1 MIKLLYDNGYILD
14 KYIISSKIERTINS
28 SYFLEFDMPLSSDLS
43 NIIKEN
49 MEIEASIPN
58 NQTDIFRVRLIRKDL
73 DTIYFY
79 CTQVFFSLED
89 NFIEDTNIVSKDG
102 LGAILQI
109 GNNTQYP
116 HKFNFYSDI
125 GTTNNARMVRKN
137 VVSAILGDEDN
148 TFISRW
154 GGELDIHKY
163 NVKMLTKLGTDR
175 GVTIEY
181 KKNLTGFEG
190 TIDYSTYYTR
200 CMPQG
205 YDGLFLDEK
214 YVDSE
219 NININHPIIK
229 VIEFPDIKVKQNDD
243 SDGYATEEEAKQALR
258 KAVKEL
264 YKQGAD
270 IPAANYEVNFIEL
283 SSTEE
288 YKNYSILESIWL
300 GDTVTVKHDNFN
312 IKARCVH
319 YSFDPI
325 VKRYN
330 SISLGEASTGII
342 EQNNQVKDEINKVI
356 DSTKSEFAIALD
368 AAIKEASDLINN
380 GLGGYIVKTRNEL
393 LIMDTEDINTATNV
407 WRWNINGLGFSST
420 GYAGPYETAL
430 TNNGKIVLNE
440 VTALK
445 FTASLIESGV
455 LKSINGKLQLNL
467 DDEEFRITHDES
479 NTLTKIDSKGFYIID
494 ENGETIASLATK
506 ESWAELKAD
515 KVFANNIENIYLG
528 DANLYVNHSNSNIGN
543 GTIDNPFNSFSAL
556 KEHLEASPIINKDLN
571 IYVISTGDVSDNLD
585 LRGLKGRG
593 NINIILDKNLTLNVG
608 TGMETGMYFYDC
620 LNNIRID
627 GGKTGFAS
635 NDGTLINKFRYGIF
649 FDKCKYGLVENIA
662 IDSDNSGAGDK
673 WGIIFRKTNGKTDYI
688 DFCDSANGLYSGQGS
703 IVYDVNSCGNCLVAM
718 ASYDGACI
726 TLGGT
731 YDKFYRTNGNL
742 RNVTGNIFTLGG
754 TVETKSSFR
763 NVPPIPPTSDQYQD
777 FSFSDYGYYSEGYGT
792 WNSIGYKT
800 IYQGNWGYGNNRGIF
815 TLPNSSINTFL
826 TNATVLDGS
835 TITLQRE
842 NAGGY
847 SSAQTIYLCGTTHTS
862 ASGSAPPVTKS
873 YGSIGSLAWGEKK
886 TFNLPKAFVQD
897 LKAGTIKSVMFY
909 TSNGSNYIKFSA
921 VCTLRLKVN
930 K

>member
-312 IKARCVH
+312 IKSRCVH

-356 DSTKSEFAIALD
+356 DSTKSEFETALD
-368 AAIKEASDLINN
+368 AAIKEASDLINT
-380 GLGGYIVKTRNEL
+380 GLSGYIVKTRNEL
-393 LIMDTEDINTATNV
+393 LIMDTEDINTAKNV

-440 VTALK
+440 VTAAK
-445 FTASLIESGV
+445 FTASLIESGI

-467 DDEEFRITHDES
+467 DDEEFRFTHDES
-479 NTLTKIDSKGFYIID
+479 NTLTKIDTKGFYIED
-494 ENGETIASLATK
+494 ENGETIASLASK
-506 ESWAELKAD
+506 ESWTELKAD

-593 NINIILDKNLTLNVG
+593 VLNFIIDKNLVLNG
-608 TGMETGMYFYDC
+608 NGANSGIYFYDC
-620 LNNIRID
+620 QNYISINGGRTGYNTTD
-627 GGKTGFAS
+627 GA
-635 NDGTLINKFRYGIF
+635 LINKFKYGVF
-649 FDKCKYGLVENIA
+649 FNKCKYGVVESIA
-662 IDSDNSGAGDK
+662 IDTSGTGSEQ
-673 WGIIFRKTNGKTDYI
+673 WGVLFRNTNGRTHRV
-688 DFCDSANGLYSGQGS
+688 DFCDTVCAIYADQGS
-703 IVYDVNSCGNCLVAM
+703 NVRDNDSCGNGSIAFYSLN
-718 ASYDGACI
+718 ASSIIFGSPDDNG
-726 TLGGT
+726 
-731 YDKFYRTNGNL
+731 YRPNGSL
-742 RNVTGNIFTLGG
+742 RKVTGDIVDLGNRA
-754 TVETKSSFR
+754 VQNSFR
-763 NVPPIPPTSDQYQD
+763 VAPPIPPTSDKYQD
-777 FSFSDYGYYSEGYGT
+777 FSFSDYGYWSELYNN

-800 IYQGNWGYGNNRGIF
+800 IYQGDWGYGNNRGIF
-815 TLPNSSINTFL
+815 TLPNSSINSFL
-826 TNATVLDGS
+826 ANATVLDGS

-873 YGSIGSLAWGEKK
+873 YGSIGSLVWGEKK

>member
-312 IKARCVH
+312 IKSRCVH

-356 DSTKSEFAIALD
+356 DSTKSEFETALD
-368 AAIKEASDLINN
+368 AAIKEASDLINT
-380 GLGGYIVKTRNEL
+380 GLSGYIVKTRNEL
-393 LIMDTEDINTATNV
+393 LIMDTEDINTAKNV

-494 ENGETIASLATK
+494 ENGETIASLASK
-506 ESWAELKAD
+506 ESWTELKAD

-847 SSAQTIYLCGTTHTS
+847 SASQTIYLHGTTHTS

-873 YGSIGSLAWGEKK
+873 YGAIGSLAWGQKK
-886 TFNLPKAFVQD
+886 TFTLPKNFVQD
-897 LKAGTIKSVMFY
+897 LKSGTIKSVMFY
-909 TSNGSNYIKFSA
+909 TSDGSNYIKFSA

>member
-1 MIKLLYDNGYILD
+1 MIKLLHDNGYILD

-219 NININHPIIK
+219 HIDINHPIIR
-229 VIEFPDIKVKQNDD
+229 VVEFPDIKVKQNDED
-243 SDGYATEEEAKQALR
+243 DGYVTEDEAKQALR
-258 KAVKEL
+258 EAAKEL

-312 IKARCVH
+312 IKSRCVH

-356 DSTKSEFAIALD
+356 DSTKSEFETALD
-368 AAIKEASDLINN
+368 AAIKEASDLINT
-380 GLGGYIVKTRNEL
+380 GLSGYIVKTRNEL
-393 LIMDTEDINTATNV
+393 LIMDTEDINTAKNV

-420 GYAGPYETAL
+420 GYVGPYETAL
-430 TNNGKIVLNE
+430 TNNGKIVLTEATVSKINAALIKAGILSSFNGSTWINMEDGSFNFADKIKYDGEKFEIELGDIYARKSE
-440 VTALK
+440 VEILDTKISSKVSEDDFGTLVEQNAHAVK
-445 FTASLIESGV
+445 IAWNNNSKYVQFESGGLAIYNGAV
-455 LKSINGKLQLNL
+455 NESRKRAFFDERGNHFWRDGYYVGKIGTNQYADNTAIKGINFDLESQGGYMTWAVEKTSEASTYTMKWSYANKTIGNYEAGKLHAGC
-467 DDEEFRITHDES
+467 D
-479 NTLTKIDSKGFYIID
+479 IDMHNY
-494 ENGETIASLATK
+494 T
-506 ESWAELKAD
+506 
-515 KVFANNIENIYLG
+515 
-528 DANLYVNHSNSNIGN
+528 
-543 GTIDNPFNSFSAL
+543 
-556 KEHLEASPIINKDLN
+556 
-571 IYVISTGDVSDNLD
+571 
-585 LRGLKGRG
+585 
-593 NINIILDKNLTLNVG
+593 
-608 TGMETGMYFYDC
+608 
-620 LNNIRID
+620 
-627 GGKTGFAS
+627 
-635 NDGTLINKFRYGIF
+635 
-649 FDKCKYGLVENIA
+649 
-662 IDSDNSGAGDK
+662 
-673 WGIIFRKTNGKTDYI
+673 
-688 DFCDSANGLYSGQGS
+688 
-703 IVYDVNSCGNCLVAM
+703 
-718 ASYDGACI
+718 
-726 TLGGT
+726 
-731 YDKFYRTNGNL
+731 L
-742 RNVTGNIFTLGG
+742 RNVKFEGGGLTGTMNFVQITGMNSNG
-754 TVETKSSFR
+754 TASSWHNNCKLQFQ
-763 NVPPIPPTSDQYQD
+763 NGILIS
-777 FSFSDYGYYSEGYGT
+777 GT
-792 WNSIGYKT
+792 WG
-800 IYQGNWGYGNNRGIF
+800 
-815 TLPNSSINTFL
+815 
-826 TNATVLDGS
+826 
-835 TITLQRE
+835 
-842 NAGGY
+842 
-847 SSAQTIYLCGTTHTS
+847 
-862 ASGSAPPVTKS
+862 
-873 YGSIGSLAWGEKK
+873 
-886 TFNLPKAFVQD
+886 
-897 LKAGTIKSVMFY
+897 
-909 TSNGSNYIKFSA
+909 
-921 VCTLRLKVN
+921 
-930 K
+930 

>member
-229 VIEFPDIKVKQNDD
+229 VIEFPNIKVKQNDD

-356 DSTKSEFAIALD
+356 DSTKSEFETALD
-368 AAIKEASDLINN
+368 AAIKEASDLINT
-380 GLGGYIVKTRNEL
+380 GLSGYIVKTRNEL
-393 LIMDTEDINTATNV
+393 LIMDTEDINTAKNV

-420 GYAGPYETAL
+420 GYVGPYETAL
-430 TNNGKIVLNE
+430 TNNGKIVLTEATVSKINA
-440 VTALK
+440 ALIKAGILSSFNGSTWINMEDGTFNFANKVK
-445 FTASLIESGV
+445 FDGSKFDIDLSG
-455 LKSINGKLQLNL
+455 K
-467 DDEEFRITHDES
+467 D
-479 NTLTKIDSKGFYIID
+479 
-494 ENGETIASLATK
+494 LAT
-506 ESWAELKAD
+506 
-515 KVFANNIENIYLG
+515 
-528 DANLYVNHSNSNIGN
+528 NS
-543 GTIDNPFNSFSAL
+543 S
-556 KEHLEASPIINKDLN
+556 
-571 IYVISTGDVSDNLD
+571 V
-585 LRGLKGRG
+585 
-593 NINIILDKNLTLNVG
+593 
-608 TGMETGMYFYDC
+608 
-620 LNNIRID
+620 
-627 GGKTGFAS
+627 
-635 NDGTLINKFRYGIF
+635 
-649 FDKCKYGLVENIA
+649 
-662 IDSDNSGAGDK
+662 
-673 WGIIFRKTNGKTDYI
+673 
-688 DFCDSANGLYSGQGS
+688 
-703 IVYDVNSCGNCLVAM
+703 
-718 ASYDGACI
+718 
-726 TLGGT
+726 
-731 YDKFYRTNGNL
+731 
-742 RNVTGNIFTLGG
+742 
-754 TVETKSSFR
+754 
-763 NVPPIPPTSDQYQD
+763 
-777 FSFSDYGYYSEGYGT
+777 
-792 WNSIGYKT
+792 
-800 IYQGNWGYGNNRGIF
+800 
-815 TLPNSSINTFL
+815 NSSITILSNSISSKVSTSNYSTLFNQNAESFSYTIGSDSTDVKINKSGVTIKNGAL
-826 TNATVLDGS
+826 TVKNSNGATTIDASKLMLRILTYGNGS
-835 TITLQRE
+835 ITLASGVQNKE
-842 NAGGY
+842 VVINHNLGY
-847 SSAQTIYLCGTTHTS
+847 SPIFKGQFRFTSSSGTFETYSDSMNLYDWSTGTVRINGRMYVTDTQLIITIWRSATAASSGQQTFYYRYFIEDG
-862 ASGSAPPVTKS
+862 V
-873 YGSIGSLAWGEKK
+873 SL
-886 TFNLPKAFVQD
+886 
-897 LKAGTIKSVMFY
+897 
-909 TSNGSNYIKFSA
+909 
-921 VCTLRLKVN
+921 
-930 K
+930 

>member
-102 LGAILQI
+102 LGAIQQI
-109 GNNTQYP
+109 SSNTQYP
-116 HKFNFYSDI
+116 HKFNFFSDI
-125 GTTNNARMVRKN
+125 GVTNNARMVRKN

-229 VIEFPDIKVKQNDD
+229 VIEFPDIKVKQNED
-243 SDGYATEEEAKQALR
+243 SDGYSTEEEAKQALR

-270 IPAANYEVNFIEL
+270 IPVANYEVNFIEL

-445 FTASLIESGV
+445 FTASLIESGI

-467 DDEEFRITHDES
+467 DDEEFRVTHDES
-479 NTLTKIDSKGFYIID
+479 NTLTKIDSKGFYIED

-506 ESWAELKAD
+506 ESWTELKAD

-815 TLPNSSINTFL
+815 TLPNSSINSFL
-826 TNATVLDGS
+826 ANATVLDGS

-873 YGSIGSLAWGEKK
+873 YGSIGSLAWGQRK
-886 TFNLPKAFVQD
+886 TFTLPKNFVQD
-897 LKAGTIKSVMFY
+897 LKSGTIKSVMFY
-909 TSNGSNYIKFSA
+909 TSDGSNYIKFSA

>member
-229 VIEFPDIKVKQNDD
+229 VIEFPDIKVKQNED
-243 SDGYATEEEAKQALR
+243 SDGYSTEEEAKQALR

-270 IPAANYEVNFIEL
+270 IPVANYEVNFIEL

-312 IKARCVH
+312 IKSRCVH

-330 SISLGEASTGII
+330 SISLGEASTGIL
-342 EQNNQVKDEINKVI
+342 ELNNGIKDEINKAVTI
-356 DSTKSEFAIALD
+356 VETEFEKVFKSAVN
-368 AAIKEASDLINN
+368 EATDLINK
-380 GLGGYIVKTRNEL
+380 GLGGYIIKTRNEL
-393 LIMDTEDINTATNV
+393 LIMDTEDINTAVNV

-420 GYAGPYETAL
+420 GYVGPYETAL
-430 TNNGKIVLNE
+430 TNNGKIVLTEATVSKINA
-440 VTALK
+440 ALIKAGILSSFNGSTWINMEDGTFNFANKVK
-445 FTASLIESGV
+445 FDGSKFDIDLSG
-455 LKSINGKLQLNL
+455 K
-467 DDEEFRITHDES
+467 D
-479 NTLTKIDSKGFYIID
+479 
-494 ENGETIASLATK
+494 LAT
-506 ESWAELKAD
+506 
-515 KVFANNIENIYLG
+515 
-528 DANLYVNHSNSNIGN
+528 NS
-543 GTIDNPFNSFSAL
+543 S
-556 KEHLEASPIINKDLN
+556 
-571 IYVISTGDVSDNLD
+571 V
-585 LRGLKGRG
+585 
-593 NINIILDKNLTLNVG
+593 
-608 TGMETGMYFYDC
+608 
-620 LNNIRID
+620 
-627 GGKTGFAS
+627 
-635 NDGTLINKFRYGIF
+635 
-649 FDKCKYGLVENIA
+649 
-662 IDSDNSGAGDK
+662 
-673 WGIIFRKTNGKTDYI
+673 
-688 DFCDSANGLYSGQGS
+688 
-703 IVYDVNSCGNCLVAM
+703 
-718 ASYDGACI
+718 
-726 TLGGT
+726 
-731 YDKFYRTNGNL
+731 
-742 RNVTGNIFTLGG
+742 
-754 TVETKSSFR
+754 
-763 NVPPIPPTSDQYQD
+763 
-777 FSFSDYGYYSEGYGT
+777 
-792 WNSIGYKT
+792 
-800 IYQGNWGYGNNRGIF
+800 
-815 TLPNSSINTFL
+815 NSSITILSNSISSKVSTSNYSTLFNQNAESFSYTIGSDSTDVKINKSGVTIKNGALTVKNSNGATTIDASKLMLRILTYGNGSITLASGVQNKEVVINHNLGYSPIFKGQFRFTSSSGTFETYSDSMNL
-826 TNATVLDGS
+826 YDWSTGTVRINGRMYVTDTQLIITIWRSATVASSGQQTFYYRYFIEDG
-835 TITLQRE
+835 
-842 NAGGY
+842 
-847 SSAQTIYLCGTTHTS
+847 
-862 ASGSAPPVTKS
+862 V
-873 YGSIGSLAWGEKK
+873 SL
-886 TFNLPKAFVQD
+886 
-897 LKAGTIKSVMFY
+897 
-909 TSNGSNYIKFSA
+909 
-921 VCTLRLKVN
+921 
-930 K
+930 

>member
-312 IKARCVH
+312 IKSRCVH

-356 DSTKSEFAIALD
+356 DSTKSEFETALD
-368 AAIKEASDLINN
+368 AAIKEASDLINT
-380 GLGGYIVKTRNEL
+380 GLSGYIVKTRNEL
-393 LIMDTEDINTATNV
+393 LIMDTEDINTAKNV

-467 DDEEFRITHDES
+467 DDEEFRFTHDES
-479 NTLTKIDSKGFYIID
+479 NTLTKIDTKGFYIED
-494 ENGETIASLATK
+494 ENGETIASLASK
-506 ESWAELKAD
+506 ESWSELKAD

-528 DANLYVNHSNSNIGN
+528 DSNLYVDHSYTGESD
-543 GTIDNPFNSFSAL
+543 GTIEKPFNNFSRL
-556 KEHLEASPIINKDLN
+556 KELLETSPIINKDLIVN
-571 IYVISTGDVSDNLD
+571 VLSTGDVSDNLD
-585 LRGLKGRG
+585 LRGLNGKGTLK
-593 NINIILDKNLTLNVG
+593 INFNKNLILNNNG
-608 TGMETGMYFYDC
+608 ATEAIYIYDC
-620 LNNIRID
+620 DLLITINGGRSDYNTTDGALLN
-627 GGKTGFAS
+627 KWA
-635 NDGTLINKFRYGIF
+635 YGARF
-649 FDKCKYGLVENIA
+649 NKCKYVLLEYIA
-662 IDSDNSGAGDK
+662 IDSTIGNKVGVSFDN
-673 WGIIFRKTNGKTDYI
+673 TNGKASRI
-688 DFCDSANGLYSGQGS
+688 DFCTSYYGITATRSS
-703 IVYDVNSCGNCLVAM
+703 VVYQHGNCGNCTNNFLSEHGALIQIGGSSSDLKPM
-718 ASYDGACI
+718 GSYE
-726 TLGGT
+726 
-731 YDKFYRTNGNL
+731 R
-742 RNVTGNIFTLGG
+742 RTGNILDFG
-754 TVETKSSFR
+754 TGSVPQVSSYR
-763 NVPPIPPTSDQYQD
+763 TPPPIPPTSDQYKD
-777 FSFSDYGYYSEGYGT
+777 FTFNDYGYYSEGYGN

-826 TNATVLDGS
+826 TNATVLEGS

-847 SSAQTIYLCGTTHTS
+847 SSAQTIYLHGTTHTS

-873 YGSIGSLAWGEKK
+873 YGSIGSLAWGQRK
-886 TFNLPKAFVQD
+886 TFTLPKSFVQD

-909 TSNGSNYIKFSA
+909 TSDGSNYIKFSA

>member
-14 KYIISSKIERTINS
+14 KDIISSKIERTINS

-58 NQTDIFRVRLIRKDL
+58 NQTDIFRIRLIRKDL

-219 NININHPIIK
+219 HIDINHPIIR
-229 VIEFPDIKVKQNDD
+229 VVEFPDIKVKQNDED
-243 SDGYATEEEAKQALR
+243 DGYVTEDEAKQALR
-258 KAVKEL
+258 EAAKEL

-312 IKARCVH
+312 IKSRCVH

-356 DSTKSEFAIALD
+356 DSTKSEFETALD
-368 AAIKEASDLINN
+368 AAIKEASDLINT
-380 GLGGYIVKTRNEL
+380 GLSGYIVKTRNEL
-393 LIMDTEDINTATNV
+393 LIMDTEDINTAKNV

-420 GYAGPYETAL
+420 GYVGPYETAL
-430 TNNGKIVLNE
+430 TNNGKIVLTEATVSKINAALIKAGILSSFNGSTWINMEDGSFNFADKIKYDGEKFEIELGDIYARKSE
-440 VTALK
+440 VEILDTKISSKVSEDDFGTLVEQNAHAVK
-445 FTASLIESGV
+445 IAWNNNSKYVQFESGGLAIYNGAV
-455 LKSINGKLQLNL
+455 NESRKRAFFDERGNHFWRDGYYVGKIGTNQYADNTAIKGINFDLESQGGYMTWAVEKTSEASTYTMKWSYANKTIGNYEAGKLHAGC
-467 DDEEFRITHDES
+467 D
-479 NTLTKIDSKGFYIID
+479 IDMHNY
-494 ENGETIASLATK
+494 T
-506 ESWAELKAD
+506 
-515 KVFANNIENIYLG
+515 
-528 DANLYVNHSNSNIGN
+528 
-543 GTIDNPFNSFSAL
+543 
-556 KEHLEASPIINKDLN
+556 
-571 IYVISTGDVSDNLD
+571 
-585 LRGLKGRG
+585 
-593 NINIILDKNLTLNVG
+593 
-608 TGMETGMYFYDC
+608 
-620 LNNIRID
+620 
-627 GGKTGFAS
+627 
-635 NDGTLINKFRYGIF
+635 
-649 FDKCKYGLVENIA
+649 
-662 IDSDNSGAGDK
+662 
-673 WGIIFRKTNGKTDYI
+673 
-688 DFCDSANGLYSGQGS
+688 
-703 IVYDVNSCGNCLVAM
+703 
-718 ASYDGACI
+718 
-726 TLGGT
+726 
-731 YDKFYRTNGNL
+731 L
-742 RNVTGNIFTLGG
+742 RNVKFEGGGLTGTMNFVQITGMNSNG
-754 TVETKSSFR
+754 TASSWHNNCKLQFQ
-763 NVPPIPPTSDQYQD
+763 NGILIS
-777 FSFSDYGYYSEGYGT
+777 GT
-792 WNSIGYKT
+792 WG
-800 IYQGNWGYGNNRGIF
+800 
-815 TLPNSSINTFL
+815 
-826 TNATVLDGS
+826 
-835 TITLQRE
+835 
-842 NAGGY
+842 
-847 SSAQTIYLCGTTHTS
+847 
-862 ASGSAPPVTKS
+862 
-873 YGSIGSLAWGEKK
+873 
-886 TFNLPKAFVQD
+886 
-897 LKAGTIKSVMFY
+897 
-909 TSNGSNYIKFSA
+909 
-921 VCTLRLKVN
+921 
-930 K
+930 

>member
-312 IKARCVH
+312 IKSRCVH

-440 VTALK
+440 VTAAK
-445 FTASLIESGV
+445 FTASLIESGT

>member
-229 VIEFPDIKVKQNDD
+229 VIEFPNIKVKQNDD

-312 IKARCVH
+312 IKSRCVH

-330 SISLGEASTGII
+330 SISLGEASTGIL
-342 EQNNQVKDEINKVI
+342 ELNNGIKDEINKAVTI
-356 DSTKSEFAIALD
+356 VETEFEKVFKSAVN
-368 AAIKEASDLINN
+368 EATDLINK
-380 GLGGYIVKTRNEL
+380 GLGGYIIKTRNEL
-393 LIMDTEDINTATNV
+393 LIMDTEDINTAVNV

-420 GYAGPYETAL
+420 GYVGPYETAL
-430 TNNGKIVLNE
+430 TNNGKIVLTEATVSKINA
-440 VTALK
+440 ALIKAGILSSFNGSTWINMEDGTFNFANKVK
-445 FTASLIESGV
+445 FDGSKFDIDLSG
-455 LKSINGKLQLNL
+455 K
-467 DDEEFRITHDES
+467 D
-479 NTLTKIDSKGFYIID
+479 
-494 ENGETIASLATK
+494 LAT
-506 ESWAELKAD
+506 
-515 KVFANNIENIYLG
+515 
-528 DANLYVNHSNSNIGN
+528 NS
-543 GTIDNPFNSFSAL
+543 S
-556 KEHLEASPIINKDLN
+556 
-571 IYVISTGDVSDNLD
+571 V
-585 LRGLKGRG
+585 
-593 NINIILDKNLTLNVG
+593 
-608 TGMETGMYFYDC
+608 
-620 LNNIRID
+620 
-627 GGKTGFAS
+627 
-635 NDGTLINKFRYGIF
+635 
-649 FDKCKYGLVENIA
+649 
-662 IDSDNSGAGDK
+662 
-673 WGIIFRKTNGKTDYI
+673 
-688 DFCDSANGLYSGQGS
+688 
-703 IVYDVNSCGNCLVAM
+703 
-718 ASYDGACI
+718 
-726 TLGGT
+726 
-731 YDKFYRTNGNL
+731 
-742 RNVTGNIFTLGG
+742 
-754 TVETKSSFR
+754 
-763 NVPPIPPTSDQYQD
+763 
-777 FSFSDYGYYSEGYGT
+777 
-792 WNSIGYKT
+792 
-800 IYQGNWGYGNNRGIF
+800 
-815 TLPNSSINTFL
+815 NSSITILSNSISSKVSTSNYSTLFNQNAESFSYTIGSDSTDVKINKSGVTIKNGALTVKNSNGATTIDASKLMLRILTYGNGSITLASGVQNKEVVINHNLGYSPIFKGQFRFTSSSGTFETYSDSMNL
-826 TNATVLDGS
+826 YDWSTGTVRINGRMYVTDTQLIITIWRSATVASSGQQTFYYRYFIEDG
-835 TITLQRE
+835 
-842 NAGGY
+842 
-847 SSAQTIYLCGTTHTS
+847 
-862 ASGSAPPVTKS
+862 V
-873 YGSIGSLAWGEKK
+873 SL
-886 TFNLPKAFVQD
+886 
-897 LKAGTIKSVMFY
+897 
-909 TSNGSNYIKFSA
+909 
-921 VCTLRLKVN
+921 
-930 K
+930 

>member
-312 IKARCVH
+312 IKSRCVH

-494 ENGETIASLATK
+494 ENGETIASLASK
-506 ESWAELKAD
+506 ESWTELKAD

-847 SSAQTIYLCGTTHTS
+847 SASQTIYLHGTTHTS

-873 YGSIGSLAWGEKK
+873 YGAIGSLAWGQKK
-886 TFNLPKAFVQD
+886 TFTLPKNFVQD
-897 LKAGTIKSVMFY
+897 LKSGTIKSVMFY
-909 TSNGSNYIKFSA
+909 TSDGSNYIKFSA